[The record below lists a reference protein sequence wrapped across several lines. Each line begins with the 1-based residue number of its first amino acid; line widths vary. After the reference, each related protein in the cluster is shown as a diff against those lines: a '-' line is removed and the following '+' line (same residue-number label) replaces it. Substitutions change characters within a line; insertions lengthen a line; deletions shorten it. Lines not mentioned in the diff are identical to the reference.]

1 MANALKGDVGAV
13 IAGQQFVLRMDMNAM
28 CELEAELGEPAAG
41 VLGRM
46 AAPQAFMRDIRAI
59 LWASLRRHHSGVT
72 IEGAGD
78 LLHEDGAGARAA
90 ILSALSAS
98 APPSGDDAEKK
109 ATAATAR
116 P

>member
-1 MANALKGDVGAV
+1 MANAMKGDVGAV

-28 CELEAELGEPAAG
+28 CELGEPAAG